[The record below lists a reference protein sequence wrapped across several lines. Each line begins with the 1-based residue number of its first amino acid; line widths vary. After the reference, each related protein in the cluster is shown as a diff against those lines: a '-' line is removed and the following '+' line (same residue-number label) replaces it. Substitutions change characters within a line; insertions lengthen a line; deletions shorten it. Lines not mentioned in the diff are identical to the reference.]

1 MKKSLRQKRKVGVRK
16 YWVLV
21 LALFVFV
28 RWNSITAPFERDEG
42 EYAYSAW
49 LLRHGGRPYVDS
61 FLQKPPM
68 IIYTYALAQA
78 INQNS
83 VWPPRILSSLFSL
96 ATIYLVGLIVQKDFG
111 DKAGI
116 TTAIIFTPMLMI
128 PPLSPFAANT
138 EHFMLL
144 PLMGSVAIA
153 VIHRRTKRFWPWF
166 FAGSL
171 GMLSVLYKPIALP
184 PLLFV
189 FAVWTIENYI
199 LSRNK
204 IDTLH
209 RLAAALFGAT
219 AIAVISLGY
228 FFLTDSIGEL
238 WKTVIVFN
246 RYYVESYGFTFFALL
261 RLFRLFLAQWWIL
274 FFLILGF
281 FYFLPK
287 RWWYY
292 AGLFFTSFLSVA
304 PAPFEHYFLLLMPFW
319 AILAAVSI
327 TRLAKLSNELFDS
340 HPSGSVQTASL
351 SFLTFLT
358 VGLILWPS
366 RGFFLLS
373 PPQLTSA
380 FYWGPEYPFVES
392 RIVSEHLQAVTKSTD
407 KVFVAGSEAQILF
420 YAQRRS
426 ASRFVITF
434 PLNIDT
440 PLRQEYQRQAIDEL
454 TASTPAAIVLSRR
467 VTSNLWNPG
476 SPRIFVDYLDKV
488 LQDEYTLVGGV
499 VWEGLSWH
507 WQELTDTEIPS
518 SSSLLLFVRNKFHR
532 QGNV

>member
-1 MKKSLRQKRKVGVRK
+1 MKKFHRQKRKAEAGK

-21 LALFVFV
+21 LALFMLV

-49 LLRHGGRPYVDS
+49 LLRNGARPYVDS

-68 IIYTYALAQA
+68 IVYTYALAQA
-78 INQNS
+78 IDENS
-83 VWPPRILSSLFSL
+83 VWPPRMLASLFSL
-96 ATIYLVGLIVQKDFG
+96 ATIVLVSLITRRDFG
-111 DKAGI
+111 EKAGVAA
-116 TTAIIFTPMLMI
+116 AIILVPMLMI

-144 PLMGSVAIA
+144 PLMGTIAIA
-153 VIHRRTKRFWPWF
+153 VIHRRDKHLWPWF
-166 FAGSL
+166 LAGSL
-171 GMLSVLYKPIALP
+171 GMFSVLYKPIALP
-184 PLLFV
+184 PLLFM
-189 FAVWTIENYI
+189 FIVWAIENYI
-199 LSRNK
+199 LSRSIIN
-204 IDTLH
+204 TLH
-209 RLAAALFGAT
+209 QLMVAILGAEAVAAIT
-219 AIAVISLGY
+219 LGY
-228 FFLTDSIGEL
+228 FFLTNSIGEL
-238 WKTVIVFN
+238 WKTVVVFN

-261 RLFRLFLAQWWIL
+261 RLFRLFLAQWWML
-274 FFLILGF
+274 FFLTFCF
-281 FYFLPK
+281 FCFLPR

-292 AGLFFTSFLSVA
+292 AGLFFTSLLSVA

-327 TRLAKLSNELFDS
+327 ARLAKLSNELFDP
-340 HPSGSVQTASL
+340 HPSNSVQTVSL
-351 SFLTFLT
+351 YLLTFLT

-373 PPQLTSA
+373 PSQLTST
-380 FYWGPEYPFVES
+380 FYWGPEHPFVES
-392 RIVSEHLQAVTKSTD
+392 QIVGEHLKAATKSTD

-440 PLRQEYQRQAIDEL
+440 PLREEYQRQAIDEL
-454 TASTPAAIVLSRR
+454 TTFPPAAIVLSRR
-467 VTSNLWNPG
+467 ATSNLWNSG
-476 SPRIFVDYLDKV
+476 SPRIFVDYLNKV
-488 LQDEYTLVGGV
+488 LQDEYTLVGGT

-507 WQELTDTEIPS
+507 WQELTDTEIPR

-532 QGNV
+532 EGNV